1 MSSNSDS
8 NEMREASKRKL
19 APPRWR
25 LTRRHMLAALAVL
38 LAFDVVFYLFAV
50 RPLGAREEEQRILL
64 RTLLQQQRQ
73 KTEELERLR
82 VVVAKVEKARV
93 EGDELINQLTLAR
106 NSTYSR
112 LVAELDAAA
121 DEAGLE
127 SRERAYDP
135 DPIEGA
141 EEYGA
146 ITVTASFRGR
156 YEQLVNLL
164 HRLDHSEEFL
174 IIGALGATP
183 RSDTN
188 DLQITM
194 RIDTF
199 VRDL

>member
-8 NEMREASKRKL
+8 NEMREAPKRKL

-25 LTRRHMLAALAVL
+25 PTRRHMLAALAVL

-64 RTLLQQQRQ
+64 RTLLQQQKQ

-82 VVVAKVEKARV
+82 VVVVKVEKARV